1 MTFHRL
7 EPTPE
12 NVVNVF
18 SSEHRPALTIDPG
31 DTVEVRS
38 LDAVGYLKRQEYPG
52 DNGQPRMF
60 TGQFAGHCLTGP
72 IAVRGAA
79 AGDLLAVQ
87 ITTLTPDS
95 WGWTSSPSVPDSA
108 VLRRLGLVGAE
119 RAWLLWEIDRPAG
132 TATANGK
139 YTRPLAPFL
148 GVTGVAP
155 AGPGTHSTVPPRTEA
170 GGNID
175 CKELTA
181 GSTLYLPVNVEGGCS
196 TSATGTRRRGT
207 ANRAGRRSSAR

>member
-7 EPTPE
+7 EPTPDA
-12 NVVNVF
+12 VVNVF
-18 SSEHRPALTIDPG
+18 SAEHRPALTIDPG

-79 AGDLLAVQ
+79 PGDMLAVQ

-119 RAWLLWEIDRPAG
+119 RA
-132 TATANGK
+132 
-139 YTRPLAPFL
+139 
-148 GVTGVAP
+148 
-155 AGPGTHSTVPPRTEA
+155 
-170 GGNID
+170 
-175 CKELTA
+175 
-181 GSTLYLPVNVEGGCS
+181 
-196 TSATGTRRRGT
+196 
-207 ANRAGRRSSAR
+207 